1 MWTRESF
8 EQRIAVTRVKGKCW
22 GRRGHD
28 VVNEIETS
36 LGVALNV
43 ELRGFAENVGNAIV
57 GPFSVVVTGSED
69 GKFSCITET
78 RTIRCLEYQCS
89 KLVKI
94 MEHAGESYFAVSDSD
109 SILCYDSLN
118 MKQGMETQLF
128 HSFAAFVDWLFEE
141 AKLARSED

>member
-1 MWTRESF
+1 
-8 EQRIAVTRVKGKCW
+8 
-22 GRRGHD
+22 
-28 VVNEIETS
+28 
-36 LGVALNV
+36 
-43 ELRGFAENVGNAIV
+43 
-57 GPFSVVVTGSED
+57 
-69 GKFSCITET
+69 
-78 RTIRCLEYQCS
+78 
-89 KLVKI
+89 